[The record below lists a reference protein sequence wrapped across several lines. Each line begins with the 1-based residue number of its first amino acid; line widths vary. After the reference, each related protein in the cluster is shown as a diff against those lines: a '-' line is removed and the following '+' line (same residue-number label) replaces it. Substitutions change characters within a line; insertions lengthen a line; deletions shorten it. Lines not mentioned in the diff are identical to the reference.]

1 MKKGIKVLSIVLVI
15 FSLTAC
21 SLMKKTA
28 KGAVEDYLNQYKD
41 LSANVLSEMESVLNE
56 ENLSD
61 TQKEVYRD
69 ALKKQ
74 YADLKYEIISESYD
88 GDTATVEVKITVYDL
103 YKVQK
108 DADKYASE
116 HIDEFRDNGVY
127 NADLFM
133 DYKLKQM
140 KETKDTVDYTVTF
153 NLDKNEKGN
162 YQVINVS
169 NETLEKIHGIYNYD
183 ND

>member
-1 MKKGIKVLSIVLVI
+1 MKKGIKVLSLILVI

-41 LSANVLSEMESVLNE
+41 LSANVLSEMEVVLNA

-61 TQKEVYRD
+61 KQKEVYRD

-74 YADLKYEIISESYD
+74 YEDLKYEIVSESYD
-88 GDTATVEVKITVYDL
+88 GDTAIVDVKITVYDL

-116 HIDEFRDNGVY
+116 HMDEFRDNGVY
-127 NADLFM
+127 NSDLFM

-140 KETKDTVDYTVTF
+140 KETKDTVQYNITL
-153 NLDKNEKGN
+153 NLEKNEKGN

-169 NETLEKIHGIYNYD
+169 NETLEKINGIYNYD

>member
-88 GDTATVEVKITVYDL
+88 GDTATVEVKIIVYDL

-116 HIDEFRDNGVY
+116 NIDEFRDNGVY

>member
-28 KGAVEDYLNQYKD
+28 KGAVEDYLNQYKS
-41 LSANVLSEMESVLNE
+41 LSANVLSDMESVLNN

-61 TQKEVYRD
+61 AQKEVYRD

-74 YADLKYEIISESYD
+74 YEDLKYEIISEAYD
-88 GDTATVEVKITVYDL
+88 GDTATVDVKITVYDL

-116 HIDEFRDNGVY
+116 HIEEFRDNGVY
-127 NADLFM
+127 NSDLFM

-140 KETKDTVDYTVTF
+140 KETKDTIDYTITF
-153 NLDKNEKGN
+153 NLEKKENGN

-169 NETLEKIHGIYNYD
+169 DEALEKIHGIYNYD